1 MKPRTLCLSAAI
13 FFLLVNT
20 TCFWQKL
27 PGHSDF
33 VFTLA
38 LVAAF
43 FVLLVVFGVQLIH
56 VARAGFRDKAKT
68 GAVFAL
74 GAVLTLSALFP
85 RGLIKCPS
93 LDGPDLMVARLTG
106 VAGCSRTFTLKTD
119 GRFAHRSVCFGVDET
134 LGRYEIK
141 GDTIWFKYDT
151 SGLDAE
157 QEALGVLDE
166 YGMPSMQYY
175 VPGRRSAIPF
185 LVTKFEPEAATR

>member
-1 MKPRTLCLSAAI
+1 M
-13 FFLLVNT
+13 
-20 TCFWQKL
+20 
-27 PGHSDF
+27 
-33 VFTLA
+33 
-38 LVAAF
+38 
-43 FVLLVVFGVQLIH
+43 
-56 VARAGFRDKAKT
+56 
-68 GAVFAL
+68 
-74 GAVLTLSALFP
+74 
-85 RGLIKCPS
+85 
-93 LDGPDLMVARLTG
+93 
-106 VAGCSRTFTLKTD
+106 
-119 GRFAHRSVCFGVDET
+119 CFGVDET